1 MESKQMIIRLKEA
14 VANRQKS
21 KKGTLKPSKT
31 KMLYIYEYLHILR
44 ILCCKKI
51 FFKAL
56 WEQEKPAVFS
66 CTVISRLTR

>member
-1 MESKQMIIRLKEA
+1 MESKKMIIRLKEA

-31 KMLYIYEYLHILR
+31 KMLYIYEYLHVLR

-56 WEQEKPAVFS
+56 
-66 CTVISRLTR
+66 